1 MRIHNPISLHSQL
14 GGVTADSHHDEAHTV
29 VSHSDTTATGA
40 ELNTLT
46 DGSEGEAL
54 HKHANSVNTL
64 VEVMLY
70 G

>member
-1 MRIHNPISLHSQL
+1 MKIHNPLSLHSQL
-14 GGVTADSHHDEAHTV
+14 GGVTANTHHNESHSVA
-29 VSHSDTTATGA
+29 SHSDTTATGA

-46 DGSEGEAL
+46 DGSEGETL